1 MAYEN
6 FIPEI
11 WAQKIERDLERDCV
25 FAEDCNR
32 QYEGQVSKCGDTVH
46 ILGTG
51 KPTISTLAR
60 ENASG
65 DITGPEEVD
74 GTDTILT
81 IDQIR
86 YFNFMVGDIDKAQA
100 VDGVL
105 DVLTKEANEG
115 LADEVD
121 KYIAALVT
129 NAGNTVTNEALSKD
143 NVLDVLDEGQQK
155 LYENDVKATTEV
167 VVVIPPA
174 VYTLFRKAYLQKDT
188 NNHEALANGKVA
200 RYGNMTVKLSNNVNK
215 SDSTYNCM
223 MRTKRA
229 VAYAQPVRHVEAYRP
244 QGKFADAV
252 KGFILFGAKVVRP
265 KEMVKL
271 ALTIAA

>member
-11 WAQKIERDLERDCV
+11 WNKKIERDLERDCV
-25 FAEDCNR
+25 YAEDCNR
-32 QYEGQVSKCGDTVH
+32 SYEGDVKQCGDTVH
-46 ILGTG
+46 ILGVG

-60 ENASG
+60 ESASG
-65 DITGPEEVD
+65 DITGPEEVE
-74 GTDTILT
+74 GTDTILV

-100 VDGVL
+100 VDGLL
-105 DVLTKEANEG
+105 DSLTKEANEG
-115 LADEVD
+115 LANEVD
-121 KYIAALVT
+121 KYIAALVSG
-129 NAGNTVTNEALSKD
+129 AGSTVTQNALTAD
-143 NVLDVLDEGQQK
+143 NVLDALDEGQQK

-167 VVVIPPA
+167 VVVIPPV
-174 VYTLFRKAYLQKDT
+174 VYTLFRRAYLQKDT

-200 RYGNMTVKLSNNVNK
+200 KYGNMTVKLSNNVNK
-215 SDSTYNCM
+215 TGSAYNCM

-229 VAYAQPVRHVEAYRP
+229 VAYAQPVRHIEPYRP